1 MKLYLA
7 LIVLCV
13 ISCQDDDDSELFI
26 RYCKGKCQREL
37 HLLRNQTDGHQGF
50 KECEDNCI
58 LELHETQEAW
68 EKQKEEIKQKR
79 EEFTNKCIEEQ
90 CKSKKKEGEEE
101 DGRKTPYT
109 RCVENCRKP
118 LPWKKPE
125 PTPEPQPDPT
135 PTDPT
140 PEPEPEPQPDPQP
153 TE

>member
-37 HLLRNQTDGHQGF
+37 HLLRNQTNGHQGF
-50 KECEDNCI
+50 KECEENCI
-58 LELHETQEAW
+58 VGLHEIQEEW
-68 EKQKEEIKQKR
+68 EKQKEETKQKR
-79 EEFTNKCIEEQ
+79 ESDTKQ
-90 CKSKKKEGEEE
+90 CVADRCESLKKEGEEE

-118 LPWKKPE
+118 LPWKKEEPKPTPPTPE
-125 PTPEPQPDPT
+125 PTPTPPT
-135 PTDPT
+135 
-140 PEPEPEPQPDPQP
+140 PEPEPQPDPQP

>member
-13 ISCQDDDDSELFI
+13 ISCQDDDDTELFI
-26 RYCKGKCQREL
+26 RFCKGKCQREL
-37 HLLRNQTDGHQGF
+37 HLFRNQTDSNEKF
-50 KECEDNCI
+50 KDCEEKCI
-58 LELHETQEAW
+58 VELYETQEKW
-68 EKQKEEIKQKR
+68 ENEKLKAKQER
-79 EEFTNKCIEEQ
+79 EEFTKNCVINECEG
-90 CKSKKKEGEEE
+90 KKKEGEEE

-125 PTPEPQPDPT
+125 PTPEPTPDPT
-135 PTDPT
+135 PEPT
-140 PEPEPEPQPDPQP
+140 PTPEPEPQPDPQP